1 MNKLESTVIRSVEAL
16 MEKPGR
22 GVIILVLEPD
32 GVHEDGVVYCLRGGY
47 SGGAPLIRELLYM
60 FCNSFS
66 KLVNVVLGTVGY
78 TRLFRNRKHD

>member
-32 GVHEDGVVYCLRGGY
+32 GMHDDGVVYCLRGGVV
-47 SGGAPLIRELLYM
+47 GGAPLVKELSRR
-60 FCNSFS
+60 CAA
-66 KLVNVVLGTVGY
+66 
-78 TRLFRNRKHD
+78 